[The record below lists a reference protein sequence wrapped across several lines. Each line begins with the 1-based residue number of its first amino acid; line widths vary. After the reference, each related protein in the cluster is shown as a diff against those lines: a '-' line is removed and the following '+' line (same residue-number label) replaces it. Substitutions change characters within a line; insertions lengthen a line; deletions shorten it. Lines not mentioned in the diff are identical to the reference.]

1 MKRIFNTIII
11 SALAVLSFSCQ
22 MKEEMAVQMNE
33 NIVLDLSSGLTKADH
48 SSTEAFVNHLDV
60 FIFESVS
67 GVPASGKHYGRYIVN
82 NASSLILDAKR
93 SEFSQAKKYFVYLV
107 ANSTVEEQVFASYTD
122 HNTLLN
128 KIQEDRNLH
137 LTGLNLSNAPKY
149 FLMDAVAKDG
159 VGSASVQL
167 NNGNPAD
174 NTVLFAQLKRA
185 AAKVVINIEAGSKV
199 EFMPY
204 TISEGSEGGLY
215 YVRNLPYQTYI
226 LAEAKAAEDITAEVR
241 NTTKSDSEYFVW
253 NPEADNKNVSL
264 TVYVY
269 PHSWS
274 NTSVLEE
281 ETCVVMNL
289 PLNYTDDQG
298 NVHVHHNSWYK
309 IPMTDDKMF
318 ERNNYYEVN
327 ITLNRPGA
335 IAESTPLDV
344 EDVYYSVADWVPVL
358 VNVGGE
364 TRPDYLQLNT
374 DHVDIYNQN
383 SDESSLSFSS
393 STPIPADGIT
403 LLEAYYYNYL
413 DKRVNLQTNDTY
425 RIYSQIK
432 ATAQQHVLNG
442 SITINSPFYS
452 ATQEYHSNAIRYL
465 KFRVQNSSGQ
475 TAEFTVA
482 QYPTLYITNELG
494 AYSYRSDFGGTT
506 YQQKGNPNY
515 SAVNWNSNTS
525 SWTYAQQGSINSYF
539 FASKYVKGS
548 ATSSGTYDIEVYYW
562 PNSGNVQTVT
572 DGTFNNPRMY
582 HVHVTATSAEY
593 IVAKPRLDADG
604 FTESSPENTKLV
616 SPSFMIASQLGATN
630 IPSSGGG
637 WGGGGFGGSSIKELP
652 GGIDQAKRHCEQY
665 VEVGADG
672 KVYDDWRLPTAAEID
687 IIIKHQHASDAMAEV
702 LSGSRYY
709 CAYNIDSGQP
719 IHTKSSE
726 GGNSGSCHVRCIRDA
741 Y

>member
-1 MKRIFNTIII
+1 MKRIINTILI
-11 SALAVLSFSCQ
+11 SAMAALSFSCQ
-22 MKEEMAVQMNE
+22 MKDEMSLPMNE
-33 NIVLDLSSGLTKADH
+33 SIVLDLSSGLTKAAH
-48 SSTEAFVNHLDV
+48 TSTEAFVNHVDV
-60 FIFESVS
+60 FIFEAIS
-67 GVPASGKHYGRYIVN
+67 GAPASGKHYGRYIVN
-82 NASSLILDAKR
+82 NAASLTLDAKR
-93 SEFSQAKKYFVYLV
+93 SDFDQSKKYFVYLI
-107 ANSTVEEQVFASYTD
+107 ANSMVEESEFAQYTE

-137 LTGLNLSNAPKY
+137 ITGLNVENAPKY
-149 FLMDAVAKDG
+149 FLMDALAKDNG
-159 VGSASVQL
+159 GSSPVQL

-174 NTVLFAQLKRA
+174 DTVLSAQLRRA
-185 AAKVVINIEAGSKV
+185 AAKVVINIEAGERV
-199 EFMPY
+199 DFMPY
-204 TISEGSEGGLY
+204 TIAVGSEGGMY
-215 YVRNLPYQTYI
+215 YIRNLPYQTYL

-241 NTTKSDSEYFVW
+241 NTTKSDSEYFTW
-253 NPEADNKNVSL
+253 RPETDKKNVSL
-264 TVYVY
+264 TTYVY

-274 NTSVLEE
+274 NTSILEE

-289 PLNYTDDQG
+289 PLNYTDDEG
-298 NVHVHHNSWYK
+298 NVHVYHNSWYK
-309 IPMTDDKMF
+309 IPMTDDKKF

-327 ITLNRPGA
+327 INLNRPGA
-335 IAESTPLDV
+335 IAESTPVDV
-344 EDVYYSVADWVPVL
+344 EGIYYAVADWTTVT

-364 TRPDYLQLNT
+364 TRPDYLQLST

-383 SDESSLSFSS
+383 SDDTSLSFTS

-413 DKRVNLQTNDTY
+413 DQRVNLQTNDPY
-425 RIYSQIK
+425 RIYSQIE
-432 ATAQQHVLNG
+432 ATAQQNVLNG
-442 SITINSPFYS
+442 GITINSPFYS

-506 YQQKGNPNY
+506 YEQRGNPNY
-515 SAVNWNSNTS
+515 SAVNWS
-525 SWTYAQQGSINSYF
+525 SGSWSYAQQGSINSYF
-539 FASKYVKGS
+539 FASKFVNGN
-548 ATSSGTYDIEVYYW
+548 ANSSGNYDIEVYYW
-562 PNSGNVQTVT
+562 PTSGNRRTVT

-582 HVHVTATSAEY
+582 HVHVTATSADY
-593 IVAKPRLDADG
+593 IVARPRLDENG
-604 FTESSPENTKLV
+604 FTDSSPENTKLV

-630 IPSSGGG
+630 IPGGY
-637 WGGGGFGGSSIKELP
+637 GGGFGGSSIRELP
-652 GGIDQAKRHCEQY
+652 GGIDQAKRHCELY

-672 KVYDDWRLPTAAEID
+672 QVYDDWRLPTAAEID

-709 CAYNIDSGQP
+709 CAYNIENGQP

>member
-1 MKRIFNTIII
+1 M
-11 SALAVLSFSCQ
+11 L
-22 MKEEMAVQMNE
+22 MNE
-33 NIVLDLSSGLTKADH
+33 SIVLDLSAGLTKAEH
-48 SSTEAFVNHLDV
+48 TSTESFVNHIDV

-67 GVPASGKHYGRYIVN
+67 GAPTTGKHYGRYIVN
-82 NASSLILDAKR
+82 NASSLTLNAKR
-93 SEFSQAKKYFVYLV
+93 SDFDQAKKYFVYLV
-107 ANSTVEEQVFASYTD
+107 ANSTVEESEFASYTD

-128 KIQEDRNLH
+128 KIQEDRDLH
-137 LTGLNLSNAPKY
+137 LTGLNITNAPRH
-149 FLMDAVAKDG
+149 FLMDAVAKDTN
-159 VGSASVQL
+159 GSSPVQL

-174 NTVLFAQLKRA
+174 NTVLSARLQRA
-185 AAKVVINIEAGSKV
+185 AAKVVINIKASASV

-215 YVRNLPYQTYI
+215 YIRNLPYQTYV
-226 LAEAKAAEDITAEVR
+226 LAEAKQADEVSSEVR
-241 NTTKSDSEYFVW
+241 NTIKSDSDYFKW
-253 NPEADNKNVSL
+253 SPETDNKNVSL

-269 PHSWS
+269 PHSWN
-274 NTSVLEE
+274 NTSILEE

-289 PLNYTDDQG
+289 PLNYTDDDG
-298 NVHVHHNSWYK
+298 NVHVYHNSWYK

-318 ERNNYYEVN
+318 KRNNYYEVN
-327 ITLNRPGA
+327 INLNRPGA
-335 IAESTPLDV
+335 IAESTPVDV
-344 EDVYYSVADWVPVL
+344 EGVHYVVADWTPVL

-364 TRPDYLQLNT
+364 IRPDYLQLNT
-374 DHVDIYNQN
+374 DHVDIYNKN
-383 SDESSLSFSS
+383 SDDSSLRFAS

-413 DKRVNLQTNDTY
+413 DQRVNLQTNDTY

-432 ATAQQHVLNG
+432 ATAQQNVLNG
-442 SITINSPFYS
+442 NITINSPFFS

-494 AYSYRSDFGGTT
+494 HYSYRSDFGGTT
-506 YQQKGNPNY
+506 YEQRGNPNY
-515 SAVNWNSNTS
+515 SAVNWNSG
-525 SWTYAQQGSINSYF
+525 SWSYAQQGSINSYF
-539 FASKYVKGS
+539 FASKFVNGN
-548 ATSSGTYDIEVYYW
+548 ANSSGNYDIEVYYW
-562 PNSGNVQTVT
+562 PSSGSRRTVT

-582 HVHVTATSAEY
+582 HVHVTATSADY

-604 FTESSPENTKLV
+604 FTESSIENTKLV

-637 WGGGGFGGSSIKELP
+637 WGGGWGGSSIRELP

-672 KVYDDWRLPTAAEID
+672 QVYDDWRLPTAAEID

>member
-1 MKRIFNTIII
+1 MKRILNTIII
-11 SALAVLSFSCQ
+11 SALAALSFSCQ
-22 MKEEMAVQMNE
+22 VKDEMAVPMNE
-33 NIVLDLSSGLTKADH
+33 TIVLDLSSGLTKADH
-48 SSTEAFVNHLDV
+48 TSTEAFVEHIDV

-67 GVPASGKHYGRYIVN
+67 GAPTTGKHYGRYIVN
-82 NASSLILDAKR
+82 NASSLTLNAKR
-93 SEFSQAKKYFVYLV
+93 SEFDQTKKYFVYLV
-107 ANSTVEEQVFASYTD
+107 ANSTVEESEFAAYTE
-122 HNTLLN
+122 HNALLN
-128 KIQEDRNLH
+128 KIQEDRNIH
-137 LTGLNLSNAPKY
+137 FTGLNIANAPKY
-149 FLMDAVAKDG
+149 FLMDAVAKD
-159 VGSASVQL
+159 VNGSSPVQL

-174 NTVLFAQLKRA
+174 NTVLSAQLKRA

-204 TISEGSEGGLY
+204 TIADGSEGGLY

-226 LAEAKAAEDITAEVR
+226 LAETKAAEDITSEVR
-241 NTTKSDSEYFVW
+241 NTSKSDSEYFTW
-253 NPEADNKNVSL
+253 SPETDNKNVSL
-264 TVYVY
+264 TAYVY

-274 NTSVLEE
+274 NTSILEE

-298 NVHVHHNSWYK
+298 NLHVYHNSWYK

-335 IAESTPLDV
+335 IAESTPVDV
-344 EDVYYSVADWVPVL
+344 EDIHYAVADWTPVL

-364 TRPDYLQLNT
+364 TRPDYLQLST
-374 DHVDIYNQN
+374 DYVNIYNKN

-393 STPIPADGIT
+393 STPIPSDGIT

-413 DKRVNLQTNDTY
+413 DKRVDLKTNDTY

-432 ATAQQHVLNG
+432 ASAQQNVLNG
-442 SITINSPFYS
+442 NITINSPFYS

-506 YQQKGNPNY
+506 YEQRGNPNY
-515 SAVNWNSNTS
+515 SAVNWNSG
-525 SWTYAQQGSINSYF
+525 SWSYAQQGSINSYF
-539 FASKYVKGS
+539 FASKFVNGT
-548 ATSSGTYDIEVYYW
+548 ANSSGNYDIEVYYW
-562 PNSGNVQTVT
+562 PSSGNRRTVT

-582 HVHVTATSAEY
+582 HVHVTATSADY

-637 WGGGGFGGSSIKELP
+637 WGGGMGGSSIKELP
-652 GGIDQAKRHCEQY
+652 GGIDQAKRHCELY
-665 VEVGADG
+665 VEVDADG
-672 KVYDDWRLPTAAEID
+672 NVYDDWRLPTAAEID

-709 CAYNIDSGQP
+709 CAYNIESGQP
-719 IHTKSSE
+719 THTKSSE

>member
-1 MKRIFNTIII
+1 MKRIINTILI
-11 SALAVLSFSCQ
+11 STLAFVSFSCQ

-33 NIVLDLSSGLTKADH
+33 SIVLDLSSGLTKADH
-48 SSTEAFVNHLDV
+48 NSTEAFVNHIDV
-60 FIFESVS
+60 FIFEAVS
-67 GVPASGKHYGRYIVN
+67 GVPVNGRHYGRYIVN
-82 NASSLILDAKR
+82 NASSLTLDAKR
-93 SEFSQAKKYFVYLV
+93 SDFDEAKTYFVYLV
-107 ANSTVEEQVFASYTD
+107 ANSTVEESEFAAYNAY
-122 HNTLLN
+122 NTLLN

-137 LTGLNLSNAPKY
+137 LTGLDISSAPKY
-149 FLMDAVAKDG
+149 FLMDAVAKDTN
-159 VGSASVQL
+159 GSSPVQM
-167 NNGNPAD
+167 NNGDPTAD
-174 NTVLFAQLKRA
+174 TVLSAELKRA
-185 AAKVVINIEAGSKV
+185 AAKVVINIEANEKV

-204 TISEGSEGGLY
+204 TVAEGSEGGLY
-215 YVRNLPYQTYI
+215 YIRNLPYQTYI

-241 NTTKSDSEYFVW
+241 NTTKSDSEYFTW
-253 NPEADNKNVSL
+253 RPETDKKNVSL

-269 PHSWS
+269 PHSWT
-274 NTSVLEE
+274 NTSILEE

-298 NVHVHHNSWYK
+298 NVHVYHNSWYK

-327 ITLNRPGA
+327 ISLNRPGA
-335 IAESTPLDV
+335 IAESTPVDV
-344 EDVYYSVADWVPVL
+344 SNVYYAVEDWVPVT

-374 DHVDIYNQN
+374 DHVDIYNEN
-383 SDESSLSFSS
+383 SDDTSLRFAS

-413 DKRVNLQTNDTY
+413 DQKVNLQSNDPY

-432 ATAQQHVLNG
+432 ATAQQNVLNG
-442 SITINSPFYS
+442 GITINSPFFS

-506 YQQKGNPNY
+506 YEQRGEPNY
-515 SAVNWNSNTS
+515 SAVNWNSG
-525 SWTYAQQGSINSYF
+525 SWSYAQQGSVNSYF
-539 FASKYVKGS
+539 FASKFVNGN
-548 ATSSGTYDIEVYYW
+548 ANNSGNYDIEVYYW
-562 PNSGNVQTVT
+562 PSSGSVRTVT

-582 HVHVTATSAEY
+582 HVHVTATSADY
-593 IVAKPRLDADG
+593 IVARPRLDADG
-604 FTESSPENTKLV
+604 FTESSPENTRLV

-630 IPSSGGG
+630 IPGGY
-637 WGGGGFGGSSIKELP
+637 GGFGGSIRELP
-652 GGIDQAKRHCEQY
+652 GGIDQAKRHCELY

-672 KVYDDWRLPTAAEID
+672 QVYDDWRLPTAAEID
-687 IIIKHQHASDAMAEV
+687 IIIKHQHVSDAMAEV

-709 CAYNIDSGQP
+709 CAYNVENGQP

>member
-1 MKRIFNTIII
+1 MKRIINTILVC
-11 SALAVLSFSCQ
+11 ATAALSFSCQ
-22 MKEEMAVQMNE
+22 MKDEVDVQMNE
-33 NIVLDLSSGLTKADH
+33 SIVLDLSSGLTKADH
-48 SSTEAFVNHLDV
+48 TSTESFVNHVDV
-60 FIFESVS
+60 FIFEEVS
-67 GVPASGKHYGRYIVN
+67 GAPAAGRHYGRYIVN
-82 NASSLILDAKR
+82 NASSLTLDARR
-93 SEFSQAKKYFVYLV
+93 SDFDQTRRYFVYLV
-107 ANSTVEEQVFASYTD
+107 ANSVIEEAEFAKYTE
-122 HNTLLN
+122 HTALLN
-128 KIQEDRNLH
+128 KIQEDRYLH
-137 LTGLNLSNAPKY
+137 LTGLDAANAPKY
-149 FLMDAVAKDG
+149 FLMDAVAKDAG
-159 VGSASVQL
+159 GSFPVQL
-167 NNGNPAD
+167 NNGNPSD
-174 NTVLFAQLKRA
+174 NTVLSAQLRRA
-185 AAKVVINIEAGSKV
+185 AAKVVINIEAGDMV

-204 TISEGSEGGLY
+204 TVAQGSEGGLY
-215 YVRNLPYQTYI
+215 YVRNLPYQTYL
-226 LAEAKAAEDITAEVR
+226 LAEAKEAEDITAEVR
-241 NTTKSDSEYFVW
+241 NTSKSDSEYFTW
-253 NPEADNKNVSL
+253 NPETDSKNVSL
-264 TVYVY
+264 TTYVY

-274 NTSVLEE
+274 NTSILEE

-298 NVHVHHNSWYK
+298 NVHVYHNSWYK

-327 ITLNRPGA
+327 INLNRPGA
-335 IAESTPLDV
+335 VAETTPENVDN
-344 EDVYYSVADWVPVL
+344 VYYAVEEWVPVM

-374 DHVDIYNQN
+374 DHVDIYNEN
-383 SDESSLSFSS
+383 SDDSSLRFAS

-413 DKRVNLQTNDTY
+413 DQRVNLQTNDRY

-432 ATAQQHVLNG
+432 ATADQNVLNG
-442 SITINSPFYS
+442 GITINSPFFS

-465 KFRVQNSSGQ
+465 KFRVRNSSGQ

-506 YQQKGNPNY
+506 YEQRGNPNY
-515 SAVNWNSNTS
+515 SAVNWNSGTWS
-525 SWTYAQQGSINSYF
+525 YAQQGSINSYF
-539 FASKYVKGS
+539 FASKFVNGS
-548 ATSSGTYDIEVYYW
+548 ASSSGSYDIEVYYW
-562 PNSGNVQTVT
+562 PSSGNRRTVT

-582 HVHVTATSAEY
+582 HVHVTATSADY
-593 IVAKPRLDADG
+593 IVARPRLDSDG
-604 FTESSPENTKLV
+604 FTESTPENTRLV

-630 IPSSGGG
+630 IPGGF
-637 WGGGGFGGSSIKELP
+637 GGFGGSIRELP
-652 GGIDQAKRHCEQY
+652 GGIDQAKRHCELY

-672 KVYDDWRLPTAAEID
+672 QVYDDWRLPTAAEID

-709 CAYNIDSGQP
+709 CAYNIESGQP
-719 IHTKSSE
+719 VHTKSSE

>member
-1 MKRIFNTIII
+1 MKHIINTILI
-11 SALAVLSFSCQ
+11 SVVAALSLSCQ
-22 MKEEMAVQMNE
+22 MKEEMKVPMNE

-48 SSTEAFVNHLDV
+48 TSTEAFVNHIDV
-60 FIFESVS
+60 FVFESVS
-67 GVPASGKHYGRYIVN
+67 GVPAAGRHYGRYIVN
-82 NASSLILDAKR
+82 NASSLVLDAKR
-93 SEFSQAKKYFVYLV
+93 SDFDQSKQYFVYLV
-107 ANSTVEEQVFASYTD
+107 ANSVVEESEFAGYTEYT
-122 HNTLLN
+122 TLLN

-137 LTGLNLSNAPKY
+137 LTGLDISNAPKY
-149 FLMDAVAKDG
+149 FLMDAVAKDTS
-159 VGSASVQL
+159 GSSPVRL

-174 NTVLFAQLKRA
+174 DTVLSARLSRA
-185 AAKVVINIEAGSKV
+185 AAKVVIKIVAGDKV
-199 EFMPY
+199 TFMPY
-204 TISEGSEGGLY
+204 NVSNGSEGGLY
-215 YVRNLPYQTYI
+215 YVRNLPYQTYL

-241 NTTKSDSEYFVW
+241 NTSKSDSEYFTW
-253 NPEADNKNVSL
+253 SPETDSKNVSL
-264 TVYVY
+264 TTYVY
-269 PHSWS
+269 PHSWG

-281 ETCVVMNL
+281 ETCIVMNL
-289 PLNYTDDQG
+289 PLDYTDDQG
-298 NVHVHHNSWYK
+298 NVHAYHNSWYK

-327 ITLNRPGA
+327 IILNRPGA
-335 IAESTPLDV
+335 ISESTPIDV
-344 EDVYYSVADWVPVL
+344 EDIYYAVADWTPVQ

-364 TRPDYLQLNT
+364 KRPDYLQLNT
-374 DHVDIYNQN
+374 NHVDIYNEN
-383 SDESSLSFSS
+383 SDDSSLSFAS

-413 DKRVNLQTNDTY
+413 DKKVNLQTNDTY

-432 ATAQQHVLNG
+432 ATAQQNVLNG

-465 KFRVQNSSGQ
+465 KFSVQNSSGQ
-475 TAEFTVA
+475 TAEFTVS

-494 AYSYRSDFGGTT
+494 HYSYRSDFGGTT
-506 YQQKGNPNY
+506 YEQRGNPNY
-515 SAVNWNSNTS
+515 SAVNWNSG
-525 SWTYAQQGSINSYF
+525 SWSYAQQGSINSYF
-539 FASKYVKGS
+539 FASKFVNGN
-548 ATSSGTYDIEVYYW
+548 ANNSGNYDIEVYYW
-562 PNSGNVQTVT
+562 PSSGSRRTVT

-582 HVHVTATSAEY
+582 HVHVTATSADY
-593 IVAKPRLDADG
+593 IVARPRLDEDG
-604 FTESSPENTKLV
+604 FTESSAENTRLV

-637 WGGGGFGGSSIKELP
+637 FGGVSIKELP
-652 GGIDQAKRHCEQY
+652 GGIEQAKRHCELY

-672 KVYDDWRLPTAAEID
+672 QVYDDWRLPTAAEID

-709 CAYNIDSGQP
+709 CAYNIESGQP
-719 IHTKSSE
+719 EHTKSSE

>member
-1 MKRIFNTIII
+1 MKRIINTILI
-11 SALAVLSFSCQ
+11 SALAALSFSCQ
-22 MKEEMAVQMNE
+22 MKEEMTVPMNE
-33 NIVLDLSSGLTKADH
+33 TIVLNLSSGLTKADH
-48 SSTEAFVNHLDV
+48 TSTESFVNHIDV

-67 GVPASGKHYGRYIVN
+67 GAPTTGKHYGRYVVN
-82 NASSLILDAKR
+82 NASSLTLDAKR
-93 SEFSQAKKYFVYLV
+93 SEFDQAKKYFVYLV
-107 ANSTVEEQVFASYTD
+107 ANSVVEESEFASYTD
-122 HNTLLN
+122 RNALLN
-128 KIQEDRNLH
+128 KIQEDRNIH
-137 LTGLNLSNAPKY
+137 LTGLDIAAAPKY
-149 FLMDAVAKDG
+149 FLMDAIAKDTN
-159 VGSASVQL
+159 GSSPVQL

-174 NTVLFAQLKRA
+174 NTVLSAQLKRA
-185 AAKVVINIEAGSKV
+185 AAKVVINIEASSRV

-204 TISEGSEGGLY
+204 TIAEGSEGGLY
-215 YVRNLPYQTYI
+215 YVRNLPYQTYV

-241 NTTKSDSEYFVW
+241 NTTKSDSEYFTW
-253 NPEADNKNVSL
+253 SPETDNKNVSL
-264 TVYVY
+264 TAYVY

-274 NTSVLEE
+274 NTSILEE

-289 PLNYTDDQG
+289 PLQYTDDFG
-298 NVHVHHNSWYK
+298 NVHVYHNSWYK
-309 IPMTDDKMF
+309 IPMTDDKKF

-335 IAESTPLDV
+335 IAESTPVDV
-344 EDVYYSVADWVPVL
+344 EDIHYAVADWTPVL

-364 TRPDYLQLNT
+364 TRPDYLHLNT
-374 DHVDIYNQN
+374 DYVDIYNQN
-383 SDESSLSFSS
+383 SDESSLRFTS

-413 DKRVNLQTNDTY
+413 DQKVNLETNDAY

-432 ATAQQHVLNG
+432 ATAQQNVLNG
-442 SITINSPFYS
+442 NITINSPFFS

-506 YQQKGNPNY
+506 YEQRGNPNY
-515 SAVNWNSNTS
+515 SAVNWNSG
-525 SWTYAQQGSINSYF
+525 SWSYAQQGSINSYF
-539 FASKYVKGS
+539 FASKFVNGN
-548 ATSSGTYDIEVYYW
+548 ANSSGNYDIEVYYW
-562 PNSGNVQTVT
+562 PSSGSRRTVT

-582 HVHVTATSAEY
+582 HVHVTATSADY

-637 WGGGGFGGSSIKELP
+637 WGGGFGGSSIRELP

-672 KVYDDWRLPTAAEID
+672 QVYDDWRLPTAAEID

-709 CAYNIDSGQP
+709 CAYNVDAGQP

-726 GGNSGSCHVRCIRDA
+726 GGSSGSCHVRCIRDA

>member
-1 MKRIFNTIII
+1 MKRILNTIII
-11 SALAVLSFSCQ
+11 SALAALSFSCQ
-22 MKEEMAVQMNE
+22 MKEEMAVPMNE

-48 SSTEAFVNHLDV
+48 TSTEAFVNHLDV

-67 GVPASGKHYGRYIVN
+67 GAPTIGKHYGRYMVN
-82 NASSLILDAKR
+82 NASSLTLNARR
-93 SEFSQAKKYFVYLV
+93 SEFNQEKKYFVYLV
-107 ANSTVEEQVFASYTD
+107 ANSVVEESEFASYTD

-128 KIQEDRNLH
+128 KIQEDRNIH
-137 LTGLNLSNAPKY
+137 LAGLNIANAPKY
-149 FLMDAVAKDG
+149 FLMDAVAKDNN
-159 VGSASVQL
+159 GSYPVQL

-174 NTVLFAQLKRA
+174 NTVLTAQLKRA
-185 AAKVVINIEAGSKV
+185 AAKVVINIQASSKV

-204 TISEGSEGGLY
+204 TIAEGSEGGLY

-241 NTTKSDSEYFVW
+241 NTSKSDSEYFIW
-253 NPEADNKNVSL
+253 RPETDNKNVSL
-264 TVYVY
+264 TTYVY

-274 NTSVLEE
+274 NTSILEE

-289 PLNYTDDQG
+289 PLNYTDDLG
-298 NVHVHHNSWYK
+298 NVHVYHNSWYK
-309 IPMTDDKMF
+309 IPMTDDKKF

-335 IAESTPLDV
+335 IAESTPVDV
-344 EDVYYSVADWVPVL
+344 EDVYYAVADWTKVPEI
-358 VNVGGE
+358 NVGGE
-364 TRPDYLQLNT
+364 TRPDYLQLNK

-383 SDESSLSFSS
+383 SDESSLSFTS

-413 DKRVNLQTNDTY
+413 DQRVNLQTNDPY
-425 RIYSQIK
+425 RIYSQIG
-432 ATAQQHVLNG
+432 ATAQQNVLNG

-452 ATQEYHSNAIRYL
+452 STQEYHSNAIRYL

-475 TAEFTVA
+475 TAEFTVS

-506 YQQKGNPNY
+506 YEQRGNPNY
-515 SAVNWNSNTS
+515 SAVNWS
-525 SWTYAQQGSINSYF
+525 SGSWSYAQQGSINSYF
-539 FASKYVKGS
+539 FASKFVNGN
-548 ATSSGTYDIEVYYW
+548 ANSSGNYDIEVYYW
-562 PNSGNVQTVT
+562 PNSGSRRTVT

-582 HVHVTATSAEY
+582 HVHVTATSADY
-593 IVAKPRLDADG
+593 IVARPRLDEDG
-604 FTESSPENTKLV
+604 FTESTPENTKLV

-630 IPSSGGG
+630 IPGGY
-637 WGGGGFGGSSIKELP
+637 GGFGGSIRELP
-652 GGIDQAKRHCEQY
+652 GGIDQAKRHCELY

-672 KVYDDWRLPTAAEID
+672 QVYDDWRLPTAAEID

-709 CAYNIDSGQP
+709 CAYNIETGQP

>member
-1 MKRIFNTIII
+1 MKRIINTILI
-11 SALAVLSFSCQ
+11 STLAFVSFSCQ

-33 NIVLDLSSGLTKADH
+33 SIVLDLSSGLTKADH
-48 SSTEAFVNHLDV
+48 NSTEAFVNHIDV
-60 FIFESVS
+60 FIFEAVS
-67 GVPASGKHYGRYIVN
+67 GVPVNGRHYGRYIVN
-82 NASSLILDAKR
+82 NASSLTLDAKR
-93 SEFSQAKKYFVYLV
+93 SDFDEAKTYFVYLV
-107 ANSTVEEQVFASYTD
+107 ANSTVEESEFAAYNAY
-122 HNTLLN
+122 NTLLN

-137 LTGLNLSNAPKY
+137 LTGLDISSAPKY
-149 FLMDAVAKDG
+149 FLMDAVAKDTN
-159 VGSASVQL
+159 GSSPVQM
-167 NNGNPAD
+167 NNGDPTAD
-174 NTVLFAQLKRA
+174 TVLSAELKRA
-185 AAKVVINIEAGSKV
+185 AAKVVINIEANEKV

-204 TISEGSEGGLY
+204 TVAEGSEGGLY
-215 YVRNLPYQTYI
+215 YIRNLPYQTYI

-241 NTTKSDSEYFVW
+241 NTTKSDSEYFTW
-253 NPEADNKNVSL
+253 RPETDKKNVSL

-269 PHSWS
+269 PHSWT
-274 NTSVLEE
+274 NTSILEE

-298 NVHVHHNSWYK
+298 NVHVYHNSWYK

-327 ITLNRPGA
+327 ISLNRPGA
-335 IAESTPLDV
+335 IAESTPVDV
-344 EDVYYSVADWVPVL
+344 SNVYYAVEDWVPVT

-374 DHVDIYNQN
+374 DHVDIYNEN
-383 SDESSLSFSS
+383 SDDTSLRFAS

-413 DKRVNLQTNDTY
+413 DQKVNLQSNDPY
-425 RIYSQIK
+425 RIYNQIK
-432 ATAQQHVLNG
+432 ATAQQNVLNG
-442 SITINSPFYS
+442 GITINSPFFS

-506 YQQKGNPNY
+506 YEQRGEPNY
-515 SAVNWNSNTS
+515 SAVNWNSG
-525 SWTYAQQGSINSYF
+525 SWSYAQQGSVNSYF
-539 FASKYVKGS
+539 FASKFVNGN
-548 ATSSGTYDIEVYYW
+548 ANNSGNYDIEVYYW
-562 PNSGNVQTVT
+562 PSSGSVRTVT

-582 HVHVTATSAEY
+582 HVHVTATSADY
-593 IVAKPRLDADG
+593 IVARPRLDADG
-604 FTESSPENTKLV
+604 FTESSPENTRLV

-630 IPSSGGG
+630 IPGGY
-637 WGGGGFGGSSIKELP
+637 GGFGGSIRELP
-652 GGIDQAKRHCEQY
+652 GGIDQAKRHCELY

-672 KVYDDWRLPTAAEID
+672 QVYDDWRLPTAAEID
-687 IIIKHQHASDAMAEV
+687 IIIKHQHVSDAMAEV

-709 CAYNIDSGQP
+709 CAYNVENGQP

>member
-1 MKRIFNTIII
+1 MKRIINTILI
-11 SALAVLSFSCQ
+11 SALSALFFSCQ
-22 MKEEMAVQMNE
+22 TKEEMNVPMNE
-33 NIVLDLSSGLTKADH
+33 SIVLNLSSGLTKADH
-48 SSTEAFVNHLDV
+48 SSTEAFVNHIDV

-67 GVPASGKHYGRYIVN
+67 GAPATGKYYGRYVVN
-82 NASSLILDAKR
+82 NASSLTLDAQR
-93 SEFSQAKKYFVYLV
+93 SDFLQTKKYFVYLV
-107 ANSTVEEQVFASYTD
+107 ANSVVEESEFATYTD
-122 HNTLLN
+122 HNALLN

-137 LTGLNLSNAPKY
+137 LTGLNITNAPKH
-149 FLMDAVAKDG
+149 FLMDALAKDEN
-159 VGSASVQL
+159 GSYPVQL
-167 NNGNPAD
+167 NNGNPSD
-174 NTVLFAQLKRA
+174 DTILSAQLKRA
-185 AAKVVINIEAGSKV
+185 AAKVVINVTASSKV

-204 TISEGSEGGLY
+204 TIAEGSEGGLY
-215 YVRNLPYQTYI
+215 YIRNLPYQTYL
-226 LAEAKAAEDITAEVR
+226 LAEAKNAEDITAEVR
-241 NTTKSDSEYFVW
+241 NTSKSDSEYFTW
-253 NPEADNKNVSL
+253 SPETDNKNVSL
-264 TVYVY
+264 TTYVY

-274 NTSVLEE
+274 NTSILEE

-289 PLNYTDDQG
+289 PLKYTDDLG
-298 NVHVHHNSWYK
+298 NEHIYHNSWYK

-327 ITLNRPGA
+327 ITINRPGA
-335 IAESTPLDV
+335 IAESTPVDV
-344 EDVYYSVADWVPVL
+344 EDVYYTVADWVPVL

-364 TRPDYLQLNT
+364 TRPNYLQLNT
-374 DHVDIYNQN
+374 NHVDIYNEN
-383 SDESSLSFSS
+383 SDETSLRFAS
-393 STPIPADGIT
+393 STPIPANGIT

-413 DKRVNLQTNDTY
+413 DKRVDIQTNDTY

-432 ATAQQHVLNG
+432 ATAQQNVLNG
-442 SITINSPFYS
+442 NITINSPFYS
-452 ATQEYHSNAIRYL
+452 ATQDYHSNAIRYL

-506 YQQKGNPNY
+506 YEQRGNPNY
-515 SAVNWNSNTS
+515 SAVNWDSG
-525 SWTYAQQGSINSYF
+525 SWSYAQQGSINSYF
-539 FASKYVKGS
+539 FASKFVNGN
-548 ATSSGTYDIEVYYW
+548 ANSSGNYDIEVYYW
-562 PNSGNVQTVT
+562 PSSGNRRTVT

-582 HVHVTATSAEY
+582 HVHVTATSADY

-604 FTESSPENTKLV
+604 FTESSLENTKLV

-637 WGGGGFGGSSIKELP
+637 FGGSFGGSIKELP
-652 GGIDQAKRHCEQY
+652 GGIDQAKRHCELY

-672 KVYDDWRLPTAAEID
+672 QVYDDWRLPTAAEID

-709 CAYNIDSGQP
+709 CAYNIESGQP

-741 Y
+741 D

>member
-1 MKRIFNTIII
+1 MKRIINTILV
-11 SALAVLSFSCQ
+11 SAMAALSFSCQ
-22 MKEEMAVQMNE
+22 MKEEMSVPMNE
-33 NIVLDLSSGLTKADH
+33 SIVLDLSSGLTKAEH
-48 SSTEAFVNHLDV
+48 TSTESFVNHIDV
-60 FIFESVS
+60 FIFEAVS
-67 GVPASGKHYGRYIVN
+67 GAPATGQHYGRYIVN
-82 NASSLILDAKR
+82 NASSLTLDAKR
-93 SEFSQAKKYFVYLV
+93 SEFDQSKEYYVYLV
-107 ANSTVEEQVFASYTD
+107 ANSVIEESEFAMYTE

-128 KIQEDRNLH
+128 KIQEDRYLH
-137 LTGLNLSNAPKY
+137 LTGLDATNAPKY
-149 FLMDAVAKDG
+149 FLMDAVAEDAEGK
-159 VGSASVQL
+159 SPVQL

-174 NTVLFAQLKRA
+174 DTVLSAKLKRA
-185 AAKVVINIEAGSKV
+185 AAKVVINIEAGEKV

-204 TISEGSEGGLY
+204 TVAEGSEGGLY
-215 YVRNLPYQTYI
+215 YVRNLPYQTYL
-226 LAEAKAAEDITAEVR
+226 LAEAKNAEDITAEVR
-241 NTTKSDSEYFVW
+241 NTSKSDSEYFTW
-253 NPEADNKNVSL
+253 RPETDNKKVSL
-264 TVYVY
+264 VTYVY

-274 NTSVLEE
+274 NSSILEE

-298 NVHVHHNSWYK
+298 NVHVYHNSWYK

-327 ITLNRPGA
+327 ISLNRPGA
-335 IAESTPLDV
+335 IAETTPENVDN
-344 EDVYYSVADWVPVL
+344 VYYAVDEWVPVM

-364 TRPDYLQLNT
+364 TRPDYLQLNM
-374 DHVDIYNQN
+374 DHVDIYNEN
-383 SDESSLSFSS
+383 SDDSSLRFAS

-413 DKRVNLQTNDTY
+413 DQKVNLRTNDTY

-432 ATAQQHVLNG
+432 ATAQQNVLNG
-442 SITINSPFYS
+442 NITINSPFFS

-475 TAEFTVA
+475 TADFTVA

-506 YQQKGNPNY
+506 YEKRGNPNY
-515 SAVNWNSNTS
+515 SAVNWNSG
-525 SWTYAQQGSINSYF
+525 SWSYAQQGSINSYF
-539 FASKYVKGS
+539 FASKFVNGS
-548 ATSSGTYDIEVYYW
+548 AGSSGSYDIEVYYW
-562 PNSGNVQTVT
+562 PSSGNRRTVT

-582 HVHVTATSAEY
+582 HVHVTATSADY
-593 IVAKPRLDADG
+593 IVARPRLDADG
-604 FTESSPENTKLV
+604 FTESTPENTRLV

-630 IPSSGGG
+630 IPGGF
-637 WGGGGFGGSSIKELP
+637 GGFGGSIRELP
-652 GGIDQAKRHCEQY
+652 GGIDQAKRHCELY

-672 KVYDDWRLPTAAEID
+672 QVYDDWRLPTAAEID

-709 CAYNIDSGQP
+709 CAYNIENGQP

>member
-1 MKRIFNTIII
+1 M
-11 SALAVLSFSCQ
+11 
-22 MKEEMAVQMNE
+22 QMNE
-33 NIVLDLSSGLTKADH
+33 SIVLDLSSGLTKADH
-48 SSTEAFVNHLDV
+48 NSTEAFVNHIDV
-60 FIFESVS
+60 FIFEAVS
-67 GVPASGKHYGRYIVN
+67 GVPVNGRHYGRYIVN
-82 NASSLILDAKR
+82 NASSLTLDAKR
-93 SEFSQAKKYFVYLV
+93 SDFDEAKTYFVYLV
-107 ANSTVEEQVFASYTD
+107 ANSTVEESEFAAYNAY
-122 HNTLLN
+122 NTLLN

-137 LTGLNLSNAPKY
+137 LTGLDISSAPKY
-149 FLMDAVAKDG
+149 FLMDAVAKDTN
-159 VGSASVQL
+159 GSSPVQM
-167 NNGNPAD
+167 NNGDPTAD
-174 NTVLFAQLKRA
+174 TVLSAELKRA
-185 AAKVVINIEAGSKV
+185 AAKVVINIEANEKV

-204 TISEGSEGGLY
+204 TVAEGSEGGLY
-215 YVRNLPYQTYI
+215 YIRNLPYQTYI

-241 NTTKSDSEYFVW
+241 NTTKSDSEYFTW
-253 NPEADNKNVSL
+253 RPETDKKNVSL

-269 PHSWS
+269 PHSWT
-274 NTSVLEE
+274 NTSILEE

-298 NVHVHHNSWYK
+298 NVHVYHNSWYK

-327 ITLNRPGA
+327 ISLNRPGA
-335 IAESTPLDV
+335 IAESTPVDV
-344 EDVYYSVADWVPVL
+344 SNVYYAVEDWVPVT

-374 DHVDIYNQN
+374 DHVDIYNEN
-383 SDESSLSFSS
+383 SDDTSLRFAS

-413 DKRVNLQTNDTY
+413 DQKVNLQSNDPY

-432 ATAQQHVLNG
+432 ATAQQNVLNG
-442 SITINSPFYS
+442 GITINSPFFS

-506 YQQKGNPNY
+506 YEQRGEPNY
-515 SAVNWNSNTS
+515 SAVNWNSG
-525 SWTYAQQGSINSYF
+525 SWSYAQQGSVNSYF
-539 FASKYVKGS
+539 FASKFVNGN
-548 ATSSGTYDIEVYYW
+548 ANNSGNYDIEVYYW
-562 PNSGNVQTVT
+562 PSSGSVRTVT

-582 HVHVTATSAEY
+582 HVHVTATSADY
-593 IVAKPRLDADG
+593 IVARPRLDADG
-604 FTESSPENTKLV
+604 FTESSPENTRLV

-630 IPSSGGG
+630 IPGGY
-637 WGGGGFGGSSIKELP
+637 GGFGGSIRELP
-652 GGIDQAKRHCEQY
+652 GGIDQAKRHCELY

-672 KVYDDWRLPTAAEID
+672 QVYDDWRLPTAAEID
-687 IIIKHQHASDAMAEV
+687 IIIKHQHVSDAMAEV

-709 CAYNIDSGQP
+709 CAYNVENGQP